1 MSICLDYTNY
11 IFYLLGVSC
20 PFEGKRRRGQQR
32 MRLLDSITNSMDS
45 NLSKPWEIVKD
56 RSLAG
61 YSPWGRKESDMTY

>member
-1 MSICLDYTNY
+1 MTFNRKVADSEMEKT
-11 IFYLLGVSC
+11 
-20 PFEGKRRRGQQR
+20 EGKRRRGQQR
-32 MRLLDSITNSMDS
+32 MRLLDSITNSMDR